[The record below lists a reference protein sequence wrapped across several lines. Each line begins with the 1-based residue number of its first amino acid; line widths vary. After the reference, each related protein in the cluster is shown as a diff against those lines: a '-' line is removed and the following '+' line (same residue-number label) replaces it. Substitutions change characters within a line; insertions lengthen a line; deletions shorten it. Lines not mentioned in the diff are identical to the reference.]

1 MTELSIDEIIK
12 EGLAGNPVKL
22 KNGIKSYIIT
32 DCSKLKDLK
41 QQGDAFYIGISLGDD
56 GEIEDHEIWD
66 RRGNSIYTETYNIV
80 SLWEDKPLDQSE
92 LFERALENSL
102 LLGGCDVDGKYIE
115 VAIVGKLKDGKHIAQ
130 QQGGPLKT
138 VYEFCVPEF
147 EVVTRESE
155 IENNAY
161 YPEHGDTY
169 WYITFD
175 YGRPMVKC
183 EVFNHSQTSI
193 NRREHKNC
201 YRTKENAEAV
211 ISNTGMLIYK

>member
-1 MTELSIDEIIK
+1 MKDFDLEKALSGHPIKLMNGEKAYLISDNTRLQGFKIRPELALTGFTVSEY
-12 EGLAGNPVKL
+12 
-22 KNGIKSYIIT
+22 NGIEEYIVWT
-32 DCSKLKDLK
+32 KDGK
-41 QQGDAFYIGISLGDD
+41 AFNPL
-56 GEIEDHEIWD
+56 
-66 RRGNSIYTETYNIV
+66 NNIKGM
-80 SLWEDKPLDQSE
+80 WEDEYKDQSE

-102 LLGGCDVDGKYIE
+102 LIGGCDVDGKYIE
-115 VAIVGKLKDGKHIAQ
+115 VAIVGKLKDGKYIAQ

-147 EVVTRESE
+147 EVITRESE

-193 NRREHKNC
+193 NRREYKNC

-211 ISNTGMLIYK
+211 INNTGMLIYK

>member
-1 MTELSIDEIIK
+1 MTELTIDEIIK
-12 EGLAGNPVKL
+12 EGLTGNPVKL
-22 KNGIKSYIIT
+22 KNGVKSYILT
-32 DCSKLKDLK
+32 DYSKLNGIKPH
-41 QQGDAFYIGISLGDD
+41 GDAFYVGISLADD
-56 GEIEDHEIWD
+56 GEIEDYEVWD

-80 SLWEDKPLDQSE
+80 SLWKDKPLDQSE
-92 LFERALENSL
+92 LFESALENSL
-102 LLGGCDVDGKYIE
+102 LIGGCDVDGKYIE
-115 VAIVGKLKDGKHIAQ
+115 VAIVGKLKDGKYIAQ

-147 EVVTRESE
+147 EVISREAE
-155 IENNAY
+155 LENNAY

-175 YGRPMVKC
+175 YGRPIVKYA
-183 EVFNHSQTSI
+183 VFDHSQTGI

-211 ISNTGMLIYK
+211 IKKTGMLIYE

>member
-1 MTELSIDEIIK
+1 MKDFDLEKALSGHPIKLMNGEKAYLISDNTRLQGLTIRPELALTGFTVSEYNGVYEYIVWTKDGKAFNTQYNIK
-12 EGLAGNPVKL
+12 EM
-22 KNGIKSYIIT
+22 
-32 DCSKLKDLK
+32 
-41 QQGDAFYIGISLGDD
+41 
-56 GEIEDHEIWD
+56 
-66 RRGNSIYTETYNIV
+66 
-80 SLWEDKPLDQSE
+80 WEDEYKDQSE

-102 LLGGCDVDGKYIE
+102 LIGGCDVDGKYVS
-115 VAIVGKLKDGKHIAQ
+115 VAIVGKLKDGKYIAQ

-147 EVVTRESE
+147 EVISQESE

-201 YRTKENAEAV
+201 YRTKENAEAA
-211 ISNTGMLIYK
+211 INKTGMLIYG

>member
-1 MTELSIDEIIK
+1 MTELTIDEIIK

-22 KNGIKSYIIT
+22 KNGVKSYILT
-32 DCSKLKDLK
+32 DYSKLKGITPH
-41 QQGDAFYIGISLGDD
+41 GDAFYVGISFGDD
-56 GEIEDHEIWD
+56 GEIEDYEIWD
-66 RRGNSIYTETYNIV
+66 RQGKSIYTETYNIV
-80 SLWEDKPLDQSE
+80 SLWEDKHIDQSE

-102 LLGGCDVDGKYIE
+102 LIGGCDVDGKYIE
-115 VAIVGKLKDGKHIAQ
+115 VAIVGKLKDGKYIAQ

-147 EVVTRESE
+147 EVISRESE

-175 YGRPMVKC
+175 YGRPIVKC

-211 ISNTGMLIYK
+211 INKTGMLIYE